1 MIIMYDGEIVRE
13 EDLMSFEDEL
23 RRFLVIVIFIAI
35 GAIGG
40 LINLFVHYFLYSN
53 GGISYQ
59 SWIGTGL
66 ILSIVVIVIS
76 FIVPII
82 YIVITDI
89 KNKLK
94 RRAFER
100 DQALLDTFEGEIK
113 TQYGKNVY
121 QIQTPVGAFAKET
134 SLPQLFSIL
143 KHLQDKGIIVTED
156 FAKDIKNLLN
166 LPEKTQITFEEKE
179 KQLITPIKVLQK
191 IQELIKASDM
201 TKEELEKLKIR
212 HGNNKDPSCV
222 ILDYKGWEKL
232 GYIVKDSNFHVGYR
246 NIISI
251 KNLDDPTFS
260 PYNIVNVHDEWGNIR
275 QMKKFED
282 PMLNCTGFAYIIT
295 NEEHEFFDFHEALS
309 NDSNQVKVRKVNV
322 KWDLVTWLVKDEIP
336 LLISKSI
343 PNSDKLDALCIGFE
357 SLKDGTIHSL
367 VNLYASE
374 SKSNEPLENTQIFV
388 EAENK
393 DLKEQMDQRVTDKM
407 EQLLYGYSPKQPE
420 KESRIEVKK
429 IDLSGI
435 LFGVVLFIVGIL
447 IGFGIWG

>member
-1 MIIMYDGEIVRE
+1 MYDGEIVRE

-23 RRFLVIVIFIAI
+23 KRFLVIVIFIAI

-40 LINLFVHYFLYSN
+40 MINLFIHYFMYSN
-53 GGISYQ
+53 GTITYDR
-59 SWIGTGL
+59 WIGTGL
-66 ILSIVVIVIS
+66 VLSIIIIIIS

-113 TQYGKNVY
+113 TQYRKFVY
-121 QIQTPVGAFAKET
+121 QIQTPIGAFAKET

-143 KHLQDKGIIVTED
+143 KHLQEKGIIVSEE
-156 FAKDIKNLLN
+156 FAKDIRNLLN
-166 LPEKTQITFEEKE
+166 LPETVTITFEEKE
-179 KQLITPIKVLQK
+179 KQIITPIKILQK
-191 IQELIKASDM
+191 VQEMIKQSNM
-201 TKEELEKLKIR
+201 SKEELEKLVIR
-212 HGNNKDPSCV
+212 HGNKNDPSSV

-232 GYIVKDSNFHVGYR
+232 NYVIKGSNFHVGYR

-251 KNLDDPTFS
+251 KNLDDPQFS
-260 PYNIVNVHDEWGNIR
+260 PYNVVNVHDEWGNVR
-275 QMKKFED
+275 PMKKYED
-282 PMLNCTGFAYIIT
+282 SMLNCTGFAYIIT

-309 NDSNQVKVRKVNV
+309 NDSNQVKVRKVNM

-343 PNSDKLDALCIGFE
+343 PNSEKLDALCVGFE

-407 EQLLYGYSPKQPE
+407 EQMLYGYSPKQPE
-420 KESRIEVKK
+420 KETKVEMKK
-429 IDLSGI
+429 FDVTTLVFS
-435 LFGVVLFIVGIL
+435 LMFLGVGLLVGY
-447 IGFGIWG
+447 GIWG